1 MSLRKIIRG
10 ADEGTRRSFLSGM
23 AQSMLGVGAAAT
35 FGPDLV
41 ANSLRLGSPLL
52 NQDPKKTK
60 AGQKPIVQLARSAM
74 RSHKCLQTV
83 HDKTAYRP
91 EDRITAMAF
100 DPIHSRLLT
109 GTTKTRGRH
118 GHRQEYVAF

>member
-41 ANSLRLGSPLL
+41 ANSLRLGSPLEL
-52 NQDPKKTK
+52 
-60 AGQKPIVQLARSAM
+60 R
-74 RSHKCLQTV
+74 RKC
-83 HDKTAYRP
+83 
-91 EDRITAMAF
+91 
-100 DPIHSRLLT
+100 T
-109 GTTKTRGRH
+109 GS
-118 GHRQEYVAF
+118 

>member
-52 NQDPKKTK
+52 NQDPKKTHTRRR
-60 AGQKPIVQLARSAM
+60 AEARWRIFGYGSIRL
-74 RSHKCLQTV
+74 RS
-83 HDKTAYRP
+83 R
-91 EDRITAMAF
+91 F
-100 DPIHSRLLT
+100 LLRV
-109 GTTKTRGRH
+109 GISF
-118 GHRQEYVAF
+118 A